1 MLIGEVAR
9 RSGVSARMLRHYDA
23 LGLVSPSGRTVG
35 GYREYSADDV
45 RRIFAVEGLR
55 SLGLSLEQVGR
66 ALADPAFAPAA
77 LVADLVRAAEE
88 RLARERELLERLR
101 AVEGSA
107 PADWPDVLRVVGL
120 LQELAAPSAARRQRA
135 ALADDLPV
143 PARVLAGA
151 VLAEDDPNVA
161 GALRWALARS
171 GDGGLPALA
180 GGLRSDDAAVRRRA
194 VRAVAAQAGT
204 PGADDLLRGA
214 LADPD
219 AAVRG
224 DASLALGRRGE
235 PAAVPAL
242 VAMVVAGTADVDA
255 AEALGALS
263 RDPADAGAVLAALV
277 AELGAPGAGPAVRI
291 RLAQALVE
299 VPGPA
304 AREALRRL
312 AADADPG
319 VALVAAALAGMPELP
334 AGDPGDEDG

>member
-66 ALADPAFAPAA
+66 ALADPGFAPAA

-88 RLARERELLERLR
+88 RIARERELLARLR
-101 AVEGSA
+101 AVDGSA

-135 ALADDLPV
+135 VLADDVPV
-143 PARVLAGA
+143 PAGVLAGA
-151 VLAEDDPNVA
+151 VLAEDDPHVA
-161 GALRWALARS
+161 GALRWALARAG
-171 GDGGLPALA
+171 GDGLATLA
-180 GGLRSDDAAVRRRA
+180 GGLRSGDPAVRRRA
-194 VRAVAAQAGT
+194 VRAVTAQAGS
-204 PGADDLLRGA
+204 PDADDLLRAA

-224 DASLALGRRGE
+224 EAALALGRRGE
-235 PAAVPAL
+235 AAVVPAL
-242 VAMVVAGTADVDA
+242 VGMVVAGTADVDA
-255 AEALGALS
+255 AEVLGALS
-263 RDPADAGAVLAALV
+263 RDPADAGAVVAALV
-277 AELGAPGAGPAVRI
+277 AALDAPAAGAAVRI

-299 VPGPA
+299 VAGPA

-312 AADADPG
+312 AADPEPD
-319 VALVAAALAGMPELP
+319 VALVASALAGMPERP
-334 AGDPGDEDG
+334 AGDRGDEGG